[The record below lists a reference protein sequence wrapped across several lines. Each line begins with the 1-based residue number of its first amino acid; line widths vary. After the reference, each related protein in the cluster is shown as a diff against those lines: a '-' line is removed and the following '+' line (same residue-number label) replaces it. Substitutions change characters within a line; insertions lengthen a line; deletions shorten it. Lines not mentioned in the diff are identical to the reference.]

1 MSGFRVFLIFGFCF
15 FLFSWLLPN
24 HVPPFSTGYQDFL
37 AFYALL
43 VLGARFRLFLRL
55 DYRFAVVF
63 LIGFIPV
70 LQWFHGKVIFWGD
83 ACLAAAYLFFFGLAL
98 VVSSGLEEVRS
109 RERFALVFF
118 AFLVL
123 ASVVSVWIS
132 LRQWLVLSGGLWEA
146 ELPLNGRP
154 FANIGQPNNLA
165 TLLSMGFVGVLY
177 FYEKGKLGCLT
188 FGVLLFWLL
197 LGIALTQSRTPWV
210 VLPMMLLF
218 WSLKHRY
225 GLRLTKFRFAAIVG
239 GYFCLAVL
247 LPMLSS
253 SLLLSTTN
261 ITDRFGSLERLSLW
275 WQLLHAVLEG
285 PTWGYGWNQISVAQV
300 NISLAYPVPLMTEHS
315 HNILLDLL
323 LWNGPVIGGAIILFL
338 GSWLVSVLWRSRS
351 IESVCALMAACSV
364 LIHGMLEFP
373 LEYAYLL
380 LPTGLL
386 LGLAISEDSA
396 ARVIKVPMC
405 FQYGAVC
412 VLAAL
417 ISWSFVEYRVMEEDF
432 RKMRFETAG
441 IGHVDSSQVTPS
453 VMVFTQLREFIRFAR
468 TPAVEGMNEAE
479 IEWMRKVAHR
489 YPYPPSLFRYS
500 IALGLNG
507 HIVEAREQLSILR
520 ALHGEEHYT
529 EALQSIEQMSK
540 RYPQLRA
547 VH

>member
-1 MSGFRVFLIFGFCF
+1 MCGFRISLVVGSSF

-24 HVPPFSTGYQDFL
+24 HIPPFSTGYQDFL
-37 AFYALL
+37 SFFAIL
-43 VLGARFRLFLRL
+43 VFVASVRLFFRL
-55 DYRFAVVF
+55 DYRLGIVF
-63 LIGFIPV
+63 FIGFIPL
-70 LQWFHGKVIFWGD
+70 LQWFSGKVLFWRD
-83 ACLAAAYLFFFGLAL
+83 ACLATVYLFFFWLAL
-98 VVSSGLEEVRS
+98 IVSSGLENVRS
-109 RERFALVFF
+109 REKFISVFFIFLVF
-118 AFLVL
+118 
-123 ASVVSVWIS
+123 ASVVSVWIAV
-132 LRQWLVLSGGLWEA
+132 RQWLVLSGGFWEA
-146 ELPLNGRP
+146 DLPPNGRP
-154 FANIGQPNNLA
+154 FANIAQPNNLA
-165 TLLSMGFVGVLY
+165 TFLSMGLVGALY
-177 FYEKGKLGCLT
+177 FYEKGKIGFLT

-210 VLPMMLLF
+210 VLPVMLLF

-285 PTWGYGWNQISVAQV
+285 PTWGYGWNQVSVAQV

-323 LWNGPVIGGAIILFL
+323 LWNGPVIGGAIVLFL
-338 GSWLVSVLWRSRS
+338 GSWLVSILWRSRS

-396 ARVIKVPMC
+396 AKVIKVPMS
-405 FQYGAVC
+405 FQCGAVC

-417 ISWSFVEYRVMEEDF
+417 ISWSFVEYRAVEEDF

-441 IGHVDSSQVTPS
+441 IGHVDSSQVPPP
-453 VMVFTQLREFIRFAR
+453 VMVFTQLTEFIRFAR
-468 TPAVEGMNEAE
+468 TPATEGMNEAE

-507 HIVEAREQLSILR
+507 HIAEAREQLSILR

-529 EALQSIEQMSK
+529 EALQSLEQMGR
-540 RYPQLRA
+540 RYVQLQA

>member
-1 MSGFRVFLIFGFCF
+1 MSVFKTPLVVGFC
-15 FLFSWLLPN
+15 LLMLSWLLPN
-24 HVPPFSTGYQDFL
+24 HVPPMVTGYQDFL
-37 AFYALL
+37 AFFSILTL
-43 VLGARFRLFLRL
+43 VVRSRWYVRQ
-55 DYRFAVVF
+55 DYRLSILFFIV
-63 LIGFIPV
+63 FIPV
-70 LQWFHGKVIFWGD
+70 LQWFFGKIFFWGD
-83 ACLAAAYLFFFGLAL
+83 ACLAAAYLFFFWLAL
-98 VVSSGLEEVRS
+98 VVFSGLEEVRC
-109 RERFALVFF
+109 REIFISMLFVFLVF
-118 AFLVL
+118 
-123 ASVVSVWIS
+123 ASVVSVWIA
-132 LRQWLVLSGGLWEA
+132 LRQWLMLSGGLWEA

-177 FYEKGKLGCLT
+177 FYERGKLGCLT
-188 FGVLLFWLL
+188 FAVLLFWLL

-218 WSLKHRY
+218 WSIKHRN
-225 GLRLTKFRFAAIVG
+225 GFRLTRFSFAAIVG

-247 LPMLSS
+247 LPMLSK
-253 SLLLSTTN
+253 SLLLSATN

-275 WQLLHAVLEG
+275 WQLLHAVFEG
-285 PTWGYGWNQISVAQV
+285 PAWGYGWNQVSVAQV
-300 NISLAYPVPLMTEHS
+300 GISLAYPVPLMTEHS
-315 HNILLDLL
+315 HNVLLDLL
-323 LWNGPVIGGAIILFL
+323 LWNGPLIGGAIVLFL
-338 GSWLVSVLWRSRS
+338 GSWLVSILWRSRS
-351 IESVCALMAACSV
+351 VESVCALMAASSV
-364 LIHGMLEFP
+364 LMHGMLEFP

-396 ARVIKVPMC
+396 AKVIKVPVS

-417 ISWSFVEYRVMEEDF
+417 LLWSFVEYRAVEEDF

-441 IGHVDSSQVTPS
+441 IGHVDSSQVTPR
-453 VMVFTQLREFIRFAR
+453 VMVFTQLTEFIRFAR
-468 TPAVEGMNEAE
+468 TPAAEGMNEAE

-507 HIVEAREQLSILR
+507 HIAEAREQLSILR

-529 EALQSIEQMSK
+529 EALQSLEQMGR
-540 RYPQLRA
+540 RYVQLQA